1 MQTTVADFRANRLFP
16 TLILPLVDTAVGPVF
31 RASGQSSPYGI
42 PVDVVNH
49 RSKMPI
55 IPNIPVPTLPRPD
68 RRMSSLGSP
77 SASSAFSV
85 SVFRDAKTTLCEPG
99 QPRPNPAAGIAL
111 PRLHNTLQ
119 RHPPVYANQHMDV
132 IRHDDPCDKI
142 IAFPREVPPVLNDA
156 GGRTR
161 ILQYARPM
169 SRIQPGIEIL
179 APLGFPPV
187 WANQAQ
193 LVPNPRQCFCWK
205 TVRKVI
211 RDRLQSLGEVGVGQ
225 VPSAIPSQPHGLCAG
240 VTLGSPSARLAPFPP
255 FFSHAELA
263 LGAPRAQIFTSFGH
277 NLIFSQPHQRMQ
289 PLFSHLPHPRPCR
302 VMGHG
307 PSGQ

>member
-1 MQTTVADFRANRLFP
+1 MLRVHLPGCQDGALRARTP
-16 TLILPLVDTAVGPVF
+16 TAE
-31 RASGQSSPYGI
+31 SGGRY
-42 PVDVVNH
+42 
-49 RSKMPI
+49 
-55 IPNIPVPTLPRPD
+55 
-68 RRMSSLGSP
+68 
-77 SASSAFSV
+77 
-85 SVFRDAKTTLCEPG
+85 
-99 QPRPNPAAGIAL
+99 
-111 PRLHNTLQ
+111 
-119 RHPPVYANQHMDV
+119 
-132 IRHDDPCDKI
+132 
-142 IAFPREVPPVLNDA
+142 DA

-169 SRIQPGIEIL
+169 PRIQPGIEIL

-193 LVPNPRQCFCWK
+193 LIPNPRQCFCWK

-240 VTLGSPSARLAPFPP
+240 VPLRSPSASLAPFPP

-263 LGAPRAQIFTSFGH
+263 LGAPRTQIFTSVGH
-277 NLIFSQPHQRMQ
+277 YLIFSEPHQRMQ